1 MVEEVEVV
9 VVFPLQVA
17 VGVAL
22 RDTRIEAHSAGGVVE
37 VEALMVAAETT
48 TEVLEGVGV
57 TMEV

>member
-37 VEALMVAAETT
+37 VEALMVPAETT